1 MAPRSKVDRRTSS
14 LLRLL
19 PATALI
25 LFAGTASAQTSGS
38 SEAYGASVQANLV
51 PLLGGGIPISLGPL
65 PVASG
70 AAPGPYDESDT
81 EASILLSTGLTGQI
95 LATGLLEASAASGI
109 PGDTETSASAVV
121 DGLDLRIVGSLLTK
135 LLTLS
140 ATTVGSTAVVD
151 GACGALTALGT
162 SVIENAQVGGLLGV
176 GLTVPSDPTP
186 NFVLLDALGIRIVL
200 NEQSTTGNGST
211 SRGISVNAI
220 HVELDV
226 SLLGI
231 GALSG
236 DIVLGHSEAEVQCSF
251 VPTATPSPS
260 PSPVVFTPTPGGA
273 TPTPGAAT
281 PTPGGATP
289 TPGGATPTPGGATP
303 TPGGATPTPGGAT
316 PTPGASTPTPTPAP
330 TSVPQPPTPTPLPG
344 DPGDDPYTD
353 DVGLAPDGL
362 AGATL
367 NPNGI
372 GQLLYGTLYDVR
384 PVAGA
389 GGQDAQNVNLRIT
402 NTQPIGAQNGGV
414 LLRVRFRDSAASR
427 EVYAFD
433 VALSCGEDWA
443 AMVHLNGAGLPSIR
457 SVMPIVSGVSASQ
470 VTTAPSLDP
479 ANGGAEGVFSV
490 PAGAS
495 VEDVRR
501 GYFEVIATEQL
512 PCEPI
517 EPGGFSREGNTF
529 QRLSGAAA
537 TPPNSLA
544 GQVILIRPAAGASF
558 AYDMPAI
565 ARFVVAGGGSIWAP
579 VGSGRPD
586 VSSCVGWDAEAETT
600 YTGSPACLDQIDLV
614 LSKARAHALYDVDPS
629 TAAKTYLVVTLPTKG
644 MHCPPGNGV
653 GAAPFRCSPTG
664 ERVGCRMFDRE
675 ENELLPS
682 PSCNL
687 PREMSFL
694 EIGGS
699 GTNARADARIGT
711 GDFTSGWLGLSYASD
726 PFAGGTGVHEHRNLD
741 PATTSFLGVPA
752 DGFRGLPALTL
763 VLQEYW
769 NGNVGGSF
777 GMMVEAP
784 GEMEIL
790 GLER

>member
-1 MAPRSKVDRRTSS
+1 MAPRSIGDRSTVITC
-14 LLRLL
+14 LRLL
-19 PATALI
+19 PAVALV
-25 LFAGTASAQTSGS
+25 LLAGTASAQTTGS
-38 SEAYGASVQANLV
+38 SSAYGASVAANLV

-70 AAPGPYDESDT
+70 TAPGPYAESDT
-81 EASILLSTGLTGQI
+81 EASILLTTGLTGQI
-95 LATGLLEASAASGI
+95 LATGLLEASASSEI
-109 PGDTETSASAVV
+109 PNQLATSSNAVI
-121 DGLDLRIVGSLLTK
+121 DGLDVRIVGSLVTR

-140 ATTVGSTAVVD
+140 ATTVASTASVD
-151 GACGALTALGT
+151 GACGALVATGA
-162 SVIENAQVGGLLGV
+162 SVIEDGQAGGLLGA
-176 GLTVPSDPTP
+176 GLAIPSNPTP

-211 SRGISVNAI
+211 TRGISVNAI
-220 HVELDV
+220 HIELDV

-236 DIVLGHSEAEVQCSF
+236 DIVIGHSEAEVQCSF

-273 TPTPGAAT
+273 TPTPGGTTPTPGGAT
-281 PTPGGATP
+281 PTPAGATP

-303 TPGGATPTPGGAT
+303 TAGP
-316 PTPGASTPTPTPAP
+316 STPSPTPAP
-330 TSVPQPPTPTPLPG
+330 TAEPPPPTPTPLPG

-353 DVGLAPDGL
+353 EDGLAPDGL

-389 GGQDAQNVNLRIT
+389 GGTDAQNVNLRIT

-414 LLRVRFRDSAASR
+414 LVRVRFRDSAASR

-443 AMVHLNGAGLPSIR
+443 GMVYLNGGGLPAIR
-457 SVMPIVSGVSASQ
+457 SVMPIVSGISSSQ
-470 VTTAPSLDP
+470 VTTAPSIDP
-479 ANGGAEGVFSV
+479 ANGGAPGVFSV
-490 PAGAS
+490 PAGATAD
-495 VEDVRR
+495 DVRR

-558 AYDMPAI
+558 AYSMPAI

-579 VGSGRPD
+579 VGSGLPD
-586 VSSCVGWDAEAETT
+586 VGSCVGWDAEAGAT
-600 YTGSPACLDQIDLV
+600 YTGLPACLDQIDLV
-614 LSKARAHALYDVDPS
+614 LSMARAHALYDVDPS

-664 ERVGCRMFDRE
+664 ERIGCRVFDRE

-726 PFAGGTGVHEHRNLD
+726 PFAGGTGVHEHRDLD
-741 PATTSFLGVPA
+741 PATTSFIGVPA